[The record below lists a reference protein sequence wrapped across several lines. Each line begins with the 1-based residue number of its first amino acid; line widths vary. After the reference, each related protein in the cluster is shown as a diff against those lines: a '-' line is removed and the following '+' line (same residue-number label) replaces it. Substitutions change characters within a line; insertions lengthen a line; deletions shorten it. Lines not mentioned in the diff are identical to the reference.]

1 MLIYFQFSDDIYGH
15 YEEDAESGCPSTQD
29 LVVRVD
35 SDPQLPV
42 KHLLN
47 FHRMFRAGPTEKE
60 PLVVDLDPVKE
71 FYRKLELDKMY
82 QEVTNKSI
90 KISWK
95 YLTQPFAY
103 PPTQPHLTQLDRNL
117 TKYHF

>member
-1 MLIYFQFSDDIYGH
+1 MLINFQFSDDIYGH

-60 PLVVDLDPVKE
+60 PLVEDLDPVKE

-82 QEVTNKSI
+82 QEVINKST
-90 KISWK
+90 KISHPPHQPHTQP
-95 YLTQPFAY
+95 LTQPY
-103 PPTQPHLTQLDRNL
+103 TQQNL
-117 TKYHF
+117 TPSDLT